1 MNKKRIVLTI
11 VVILVLAALAY
22 LQFRTWRSFNW
33 HVFFEQTREANLW
46 RIASAV
52 LIIYCGYFLRALRWQ
67 VMLRPIKN
75 VSWKHLISPTFI
87 GFTALA
93 LLGRPGELIRPY
105 LIARKE
111 RLPVSSQMAVWT
123 VERIFDMGCFAILV
137 ALDLIFA
144 PSLQDL
150 PYFREFRRAGVVLI
164 GLITSVGVVAFL
176 IWRNGPGI
184 AASLERWLSPL
195 SASLAKSIANK
206 VRAFGKG
213 LHTIHDLRSFVEL
226 LLLSLGLW
234 LSMAFAYLQVTRA
247 YPEPLR
253 HMELSHILLLMG
265 FSIAGSAVQLPVVGG
280 GSQLMT
286 IAALSEVFSVPQEL
300 SVSCG
305 VLLWLVTF
313 VSSSPIGLLIARREH
328 VNLVKLTEEAE
339 PA

>member
-1 MNKKRIVLTI
+1 MNKKRIVLTMI
-11 VVILVLAALAY
+11 VILVLAALAY

-33 HVFFEQTREANLW
+33 HVFFEQTREANPW

-52 LIIYCGYFLRALRWQ
+52 AIIYCGYFLRAMRWQ
-67 VMLRPIKN
+67 VMLRPIKK
-75 VSWKHLISPTFI
+75 VSWTRLVSPTFI

-93 LLGRPGELIRPY
+93 ILGRPGELIRPY

-150 PYFREFRRAGVVLI
+150 PYFRDFRRAGFVLI
-164 GLITSVGVVAFL
+164 GLITSVGIIAFL

-184 AASLERWLSPL
+184 AASLERWLSPI
-195 SASLAKSIANK
+195 STTMGKSIASK

-213 LHTIHDLRSFVEL
+213 LHTIHDLRSFAEL
-226 LLLSLGLW
+226 VFLSLGLW
-234 LSMAFAYLQVTRA
+234 LSIAFAYLQVTRA

-253 HMELSHILLLMG
+253 HMQLSHIILLMG

-286 IAALSEVFSVPQEL
+286 IAAFSEVFSVPQEL

-328 VNLVKLTEEAE
+328 VNLVKLSEEAE

>member
-11 VVILVLAALAY
+11 VVILVLAALTY

-52 LIIYCGYFLRALRWQ
+52 LIIYGGYFLRALRWQ

-75 VSWKHLISPTFI
+75 VSWRHLISPTFI

-93 LLGRPGELIRPY
+93 VLGRPGELIRPY

-150 PYFREFRRAGVVLI
+150 PYFREFRRAGFVLI
-164 GLITSVGVVAFL
+164 GLITSVGIVAFL

-184 AASLERWLSPL
+184 AASLERWLSPI
-195 SASLAKSIANK
+195 STTMAKSIAGK

-213 LHTIHDLRSFVEL
+213 LHTIRDLKSFAEL
-226 LLLSLGLW
+226 VVLSLGLW
-234 LSMAFAYLQVTRA
+234 LSIAFAYLQVTRA

-253 HMELSHILLLMG
+253 HMQLSHIILLMG
-265 FSIAGSAVQLPVVGG
+265 FSIAGSAVQLPVIGG

-286 IAALSEVFSVPQEL
+286 IVALEHVFEMPHELALS
-300 SVSCG
+300 CG
-305 VLLWLVTF
+305 ILLWLVTF

-328 VNLVKLTEEAE
+328 VNLVKLSEEAE

>member
-1 MNKKRIVLTI
+1 MNKKRIVLTM
-11 VVILVLAALAY
+11 VVILVLAALTY

-52 LIIYCGYFLRALRWQ
+52 IIIYCGYFLRALRWQ
-67 VMLRPIKN
+67 VMLRPIKK
-75 VSWKHLISPTFI
+75 VSWARLISPTFI

-137 ALDLIFA
+137 AIDLIFA

-150 PYFREFRRAGVVLI
+150 PYFQEFRRAGFVLI
-164 GLITSVGVVAFL
+164 SFITLVGIVAFL
-176 IWRNGPGI
+176 IWRNGHGI
-184 AASLERWLSPL
+184 ATFLERSLSPI
-195 SASLAKSIANK
+195 SVNVAKSISGK

-213 LHTIHDLRSFVEL
+213 LHTIRDLRSFAEL
-226 LLLSLGLW
+226 LVLSLGLW
-234 LSMAFAYLQVTRA
+234 LSIAFAYLQVTRA

-253 HMELSHILLLMG
+253 HMQLSHIILLMG
-265 FSIAGSAVQLPVVGG
+265 FSIAGSAVQLPVIGG

-286 IAALSEVFSVPQEL
+286 IVALEHVFKMPHELALS
-300 SVSCG
+300 CG
-305 VLLWLVTF
+305 ILLWLVTF

-328 VNLVKLTEEAE
+328 VNLVKLSEEAE

>member
-11 VVILVLAALAY
+11 FVILVLAALTY

-33 HVFFEQTREANLW
+33 QVFFEQTREANLW

-67 VMLRPIKN
+67 VMLRPIKK
-75 VSWKHLISPTFI
+75 VSWSRLISPTFI

-93 LLGRPGELIRPY
+93 VLGRPGELIRPY

-150 PYFREFRRAGVVLI
+150 PYFRDFRRAGFVLI
-164 GLITSVGVVAFL
+164 GLITSVGIIAFL

-184 AASLERWLSPL
+184 AVSLELWLSPI
-195 SASLAKSIANK
+195 STTMAKSVASK

-213 LHTIHDLRSFVEL
+213 LHTIHDLRSFAEL
-226 LLLSLGLW
+226 VFLSLGLW
-234 LSMAFAYLQVTRA
+234 LSIAFAYLQVTRA

-253 HMELSHILLLMG
+253 HMQLSHIILLMG
-265 FSIAGSAVQLPVVGG
+265 FSIAGSAVQLPVIGG

-286 IAALSEVFSVPQEL
+286 IVALEHVFEMPHELALS
-300 SVSCG
+300 CG
-305 VLLWLVTF
+305 ILLWLVTF

-328 VNLVKLTEEAE
+328 VNLVKLSEEAE